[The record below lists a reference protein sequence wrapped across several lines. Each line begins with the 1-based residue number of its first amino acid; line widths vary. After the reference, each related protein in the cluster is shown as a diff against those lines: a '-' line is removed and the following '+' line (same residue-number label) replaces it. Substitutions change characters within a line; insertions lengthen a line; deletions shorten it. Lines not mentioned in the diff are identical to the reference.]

1 METERPL
8 KLLNHLLVCHI
19 CCKDGRNTKCVALSC
34 WSPEVYIL
42 HHKVEHEMS
51 LPLKV
56 CSVVVLA
63 CPLIQLLAGRAAT
76 FSHMSSLLC
85 GQCFQCYHRRCAGS
99 LTEAAAVQYVCFAPC
114 SSDATAGRRGSD
126 STTLQQC
133 PLQKPAHQALG
144 CSN

>member
-1 METERPL
+1 MPHLLQRWEEYKMCGFVLLIPL
-8 KLLNHLLVCHI
+8 KFTSCTIRWNM
-19 CCKDGRNTKCVALSC
+19 KCPCLSR
-34 WSPEVYIL
+34 YAQ
-42 HHKVEHEMS
+42 
-51 LPLKV
+51 
-56 CSVVVLA
+56 VLA

-76 FSHMSSLLC
+76 FSHMNSLLC

-99 LTEAAAVQYVCFAPC
+99 LTEAAAVQNVCFAPC

>member
-1 METERPL
+1 MWL
-8 KLLNHLLVCHI
+8 CLA
-19 CCKDGRNTKCVALSC
+19 D
-34 WSPEVYIL
+34 SPEVYIL

-76 FSHMSSLLC
+76 FSHMNSLLC